1 MPSVPTSG
9 PTAPPPPA
17 WDAGS
22 RGAGPS
28 DAMRLMQY
36 DAAKKSTGVAYVL
49 WFFLGGLG
57 VHRFY
62 LDRSA
67 SGIVMAIISV
77 LSWLTVFIGIGLIG
91 LTVIGVWWLVDAF
104 LIPGIIVRANQEL
117 ANRLGNP

>member
-1 MPSVPTSG
+1 
-9 PTAPPPPA
+9 
-17 WDAGS
+17 
-22 RGAGPS
+22 
-28 DAMRLMQY
+28 MRLMQY

-62 LDRSA
+62 LDRSG

-77 LSWLTVFIGIGLIG
+77 LSWLTVFIGIGVIG

-104 LIPGIIVRANQEL
+104 LIPGIIVRANQDL